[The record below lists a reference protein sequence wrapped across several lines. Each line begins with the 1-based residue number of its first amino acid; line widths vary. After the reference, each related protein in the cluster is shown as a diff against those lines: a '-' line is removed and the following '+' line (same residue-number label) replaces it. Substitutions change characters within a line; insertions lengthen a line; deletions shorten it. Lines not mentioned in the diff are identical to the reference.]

1 MKIVFKVSY
10 KDNRPSSIDA
20 YLLYFL
26 LTLNLF
32 DKLIFLFT
40 QLTLRSLYLVVKLK
54 VKSKVCDDII

>member
-1 MKIVFKVSY
+1 MKIVFQVSY
-10 KDNRPSSIDA
+10 KDNRPSLIDA
-20 YLLYFL
+20 YLLSFL

-32 DKLIFLFT
+32 DKFIFLFT